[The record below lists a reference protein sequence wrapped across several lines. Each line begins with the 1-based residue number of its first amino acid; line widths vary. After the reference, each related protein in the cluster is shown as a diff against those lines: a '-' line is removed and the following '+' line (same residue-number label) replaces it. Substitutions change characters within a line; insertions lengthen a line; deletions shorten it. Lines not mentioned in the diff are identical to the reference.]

1 MLCIIYIYI
10 CVCIYATDIIY
21 ICPCL
26 RVCASENTHTHNTD
40 LISAYSYSENK
51 IIIQNNPSIIHAL
64 SYAVLST

>member
-1 MLCIIYIYI
+1 MYNIYI
-10 CVCIYATDIIY
+10 CVCICDAYYIY